1 MALISLIAAMDEERG
16 LGKNNQLLCHLP
28 ADLSHFKT
36 ITMGKPIIM
45 GRKTFDSI
53 GKPLPGRLNIV
64 LSSAPKTQVGVEWV
78 ESLPQALAL
87 AGEAPEVMIIGGAT
101 LFHQSLALACRMY
114 LTLIHGRFAADVFFP
129 QIKPEDWHCSAML
142 EYLHDEK
149 NAYDLSFYQ
158 YERRAKGSL
167 KIK

>member
-1 MALISLIAAMDEERG
+1 
-16 LGKNNQLLCHLP
+16 
-28 ADLSHFKT
+28 
-36 ITMGKPIIM
+36 MGKPIIM
-45 GRKTFDSI
+45 GRKTFESI

-101 LFHQSLALACRMY
+101 LFQQSLVLAGRIY

-129 QIKPEDWHCSAML
+129 QLQPEEWHCSAMQ
-142 EYLHDEK
+142 EYPRDEK

-158 YERRAKGSL
+158 YDRRAKGSS